1 MLKFTLLWK
10 PGEPLVA
17 RDGFWRLHAGA
28 DIHVG
33 VEKIVADVGGDALLR
48 SLYKKELLAQL

>member
-10 PGEPLVA
+10 PREPLVA
-17 RDGFWRLHAGA
+17 KDDFWKLHAGA

-33 VEKIVADVGGDALLR
+33 LEKNVAGCG
-48 SLYKKELLAQL
+48 EMHC